1 MDLKTTFLSI
11 PDSTNIFEV
20 FTHNDNTHKYLLKHC
35 KHLGIKN
42 ENEYIFM
49 TDQLSRTIKH
59 DPILNTCLDIL
70 KHNLYL
76 PYFKD
81 KIEIS
86 HVINLI
92 HQTQITDT
100 SNKLVKNKKNITR
113 DIFDINGYSAITM
126 KHHIPILSILYEIY
140 MYHEVYK
147 RSVYNNKDDNF
158 YENFTLYESETE
170 QFIDILISSNDNK
183 LDIILKDRSSL
194 SELFENMTE
203 TTPYLKKDNKTITTS
218 NLISGISYDTASPDF
233 TENIVIQINNEIN
246 EIFELIP
253 LSPLI

>member
-1 MDLKTTFLSI
+1 MSLKTTFLSI

-20 FTHNDNTHKYLLKHC
+20 FTHGDDTHKYLLKHC

-49 TDQLSRTIKH
+49 TDQLPRTIKH

-100 SNKLVKNKKNITR
+100 SNKLIKNKKNITR
-113 DIFDINGYSAITM
+113 DIFDINEHSAMTIVMRYHTT
-126 KHHIPILSILYEIY
+126 ILSILYETY

-147 RSVYNNKDDNF
+147 RSIYNNEDDNF
-158 YENFTLYESETE
+158 YEDFTLYESETE

-183 LDIILKDRSSL
+183 LDIIHKDKSSL
-194 SELFENMTE
+194 LELFEDMIE
-203 TTPYLKKDNKTITTS
+203 ITPYLKKDNKTITTS
-218 NLISGISYDTASPDF
+218 DLISGISYNTANPNF
-233 TENIVIQINNEIN
+233 IENIVIQINNEL
-246 EIFELIP
+246 FEL
-253 LSPLI
+253 SPPFF

>member
-20 FTHNDNTHKYLLKHC
+20 FTHNDDTHNYLLKHC

-113 DIFDINGYSAITM
+113 DIFDINGYSAIIMRYHTT
-126 KHHIPILSILYEIY
+126 ILSIFYETY
-140 MYHEVYK
+140 MYHELYT
-147 RSVYNNKDDNF
+147 RSVYNNEDDNF
-158 YENFTLYESETE
+158 YEDFTLYESETE

-183 LDIILKDRSSL
+183 LDIIHKNRSSL
-194 SELFENMTE
+194 LELFEDITE
-203 TTPYLKKDNKTITTS
+203 ITPYLKNDNKIITTS
-218 NLISGISYDTASPDF
+218 DLIDGISYNTASLDF
-233 TENIVIQINNEIN
+233 TENIIIQINN

-253 LSPLI
+253 LSPLF

>member
-20 FTHNDNTHKYLLKHC
+20 FTHNDDTHDYLLKHC

-100 SNKLVKNKKNITR
+100 SNKLIKNKKDIMR
-113 DIFDINGYSAITM
+113 DIFDINGYSVIMRYHTT
-126 KHHIPILSILYEIY
+126 ILSILYEIY

-147 RSVYNNKDDNF
+147 RSIYNHENDNF
-158 YENFTLYESETE
+158 YEDFTLYESETE

-183 LDIILKDRSSL
+183 LDIIHKDRSSL
-194 SELFENMTE
+194 SELFEDMTE
-203 TTPYLKKDNKTITTS
+203 ITPYLKKDNKTITTS
-218 NLISGISYDTASPDF
+218 DLINGISYNTASPDF
-233 TENIVIQINNEIN
+233 TENIIIQINNK
-246 EIFELIP
+246 IFELIP
-253 LSPLI
+253 LSPLF